1 MGRGFSLTE
10 MLIVIMTIP
19 RIGLVVDRAFRDWA
33 IDVPRGVTLVLRHE
47 RLQGVVEDIR
57 DDIDQAMSLYLEDSP
72 QAEGPPVL
80 VIEQSG
86 RQIRYAQL
94 EEGIRREARGDD
106 LDPNVP
112 ADWEWLPPPAN
123 TERPPWRPRDAG
135 GGLRRTRRRYGPFRL
150 VGRPASDSSRRD
162 LQRQPDDDGRRRGHH
177 EPADPAGP
185 SAAPPPAPGAAR
197 RVTREPRR

>member
-1 MGRGFSLTE
+1 MRRGFSLIE

-19 RIGLVVDRAFRDWA
+19 LIGLVVDRAFRDWA

-80 VIEQSG
+80 VIEQSS

-112 ADWEWLPPPAN
+112 ADWEWLLPQAN
-123 TERPPWRPRDAG
+123 IEWQLWRQGDAVV
-135 GGLRRTRRRYGPFRL
+135 GLHLETSMTHGRHKKRKFQNSHLFFVGAGLSGRL
-150 VGRPASDSSRRD
+150 HNATP
-162 LQRQPDDDGRRRGHH
+162 
-177 EPADPAGP
+177 
-185 SAAPPPAPGAAR
+185 
-197 RVTREPRR
+197 